1 MQLLFANGRVQNL
14 PATAGLTELT
24 ANMLQQ
30 GASDRDAVAFAD
42 AVQELGATLSIGADA
57 ESAVASLTVLRRNL
71 DAAADLLVDAL
82 RRPRF
87 TAEDFAREHRLW
99 LEDLRQQDDQPQAVA
114 GRAAARL
121 LFGAQN
127 PYGWPSGGTVATV
140 SPLTLAMVQAEHQRL
155 FTASSCKILIAGDL
169 SVADAQTLLQR
180 RFGDWSTSAPVAKG
194 IPDLAAEPH
203 DGLRVVLVD
212 RPAAVQTVIRFV
224 APGPRYAT
232 GDRMRY
238 QLLNT
243 LLGGSFT
250 SRLNQNLRERHGF
263 TYGASS
269 WFWMSPFAGS
279 FGAGAAVRADVTGAA
294 VQELLRELRRL
305 AGERADVTAEELGKG
320 QETLRNELV
329 QSFGTL
335 RGILGSAN
343 ELLLNGMPFETPAA
357 DLRTLDSITLDELNG
372 FGQKALRLE
381 AGVLVLVGDK
391 ATVQKQLEGL
401 GLPPLVE
408 CDTFGEPL
416 RR

>member
-1 MQLLFANGRVQNL
+1 M
-14 PATAGLTELT
+14 
-24 ANMLQQ
+24 
-30 GASDRDAVAFAD
+30 S
-42 AVQELGATLSIGADA
+42 
-57 ESAVASLTVLRRNL
+57 
-71 DAAADLLVDAL
+71 
-82 RRPRF
+82 
-87 TAEDFAREHRLW
+87 
-99 LEDLRQQDDQPQAVA
+99 
-114 GRAAARL
+114 
-121 LFGAQN
+121 
-127 PYGWPSGGTVATV
+127 PYFP
-140 SPLTLAMVQAEHQRL
+140 P
-155 FTASSCKILIAGDL
+155 C
-169 SVADAQTLLQR
+169 
-180 RFGDWSTSAPVAKG
+180 
-194 IPDLAAEPH
+194 
-203 DGLRVVLVD
+203 
-212 RPAAVQTVIRFV
+212 AVQTVIRFV
-224 APGPRYAT
+224 APGPLYAT

-305 AGERADVTAEELGKG
+305 AGERGDVTAEELGKG
-320 QETLRNELV
+320 QQTLRNELV

-343 ELLLNGMPFETPAA
+343 ELVLNGMPFDTPAA

-372 FGQKALRLE
+372 FGRKALRLD

-391 ATVQKQLEGL
+391 ATIQKQLEGL